1 MKVAFV
7 HIPKTGGASVYRWWY
22 KNLKDSSFQFIR
34 NDHLFLDSIQE
45 QYDTSFTITR
55 NTFNR
60 LISLYVFQKVKCDQR
75 LRKNYKVDYYNKM
88 LEVWNKGII
97 YYLEYSLDNNMNG
110 VTSQLKYI
118 KDVEHI
124 FSNETLS
131 ADFKKIQKWSNCYIP
146 LERNVH
152 VGTYNK
158 KDFMTAEFIK
168 LVSNRFA
175 DEIEYFNYQ
184 PSI

>member
-1 MKVAFV
+1 
-7 HIPKTGGASVYRWWY
+7 
-22 KNLKDSSFQFIR
+22 
-34 NDHLFLDSIQE
+34 
-45 QYDTSFTITR
+45 
-55 NTFNR
+55 
-60 LISLYVFQKVKCDQR
+60 
-75 LRKNYKVDYYNKM
+75 M

-131 ADFKKIQKWSNCYIP
+131 TDFKKIQKWSNCYIP

-152 VGTYNK
+152 VGIYNK
-158 KDFMTAEFIK
+158 KDFMTADFIK

-184 PSI
+184 PTV